1 MAEFLRRTSANGCFC
16 INLTHLIKKSSN
28 KSEFYT
34 SKTYP
39 FSLKQAVKKK
49 QTLPNIL
56 AMSAAGMLVDGETN
70 SLPSFQ
76 GFLYDKV
83 LKMRLNTSVFP

>member
-1 MAEFLRRTSANGCFC
+1 
-16 INLTHLIKKSSN
+16 
-28 KSEFYT
+28 
-34 SKTYP
+34 
-39 FSLKQAVKKK
+39 
-49 QTLPNIL
+49 
-56 AMSAAGMLVDGETN
+56 MSAAGVLVDGETN